1 MVVGRKVFR
10 PDFILSESFITVVEG
25 VMALRILKTGLEGI
39 FCNISAL
46 VKALVMKDDFLKISE
61 SY

>member
-1 MVVGRKVFR
+1 
-10 PDFILSESFITVVEG
+10 
-25 VMALRILKTGLEGI
+25 MALRILKTGLEGI